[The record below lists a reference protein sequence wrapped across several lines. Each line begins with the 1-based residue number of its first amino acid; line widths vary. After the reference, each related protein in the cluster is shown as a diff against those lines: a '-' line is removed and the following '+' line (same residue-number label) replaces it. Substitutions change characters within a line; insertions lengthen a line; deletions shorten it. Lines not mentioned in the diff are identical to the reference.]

1 MTMPGG
7 PGKMCFDDIRLY
19 RPRSEP
25 GPQRQAG
32 LLPAIE
38 IAPLI
43 TDLRQFGAYI
53 ERFGIGPL
61 APKQAVVVVRIH
73 DPSGRKVA
81 MVENESVSSN
91 FV

>member
-1 MTMPGG
+1 MGAAGG
-7 PGKMCFDDIRLY
+7 SGKMCFDDIRLY

-25 GPQRQAG
+25 EPQPQAG

-53 ERFGIGPL
+53 E
-61 APKQAVVVVRIH
+61 
-73 DPSGRKVA
+73 
-81 MVENESVSSN
+81 
-91 FV
+91 